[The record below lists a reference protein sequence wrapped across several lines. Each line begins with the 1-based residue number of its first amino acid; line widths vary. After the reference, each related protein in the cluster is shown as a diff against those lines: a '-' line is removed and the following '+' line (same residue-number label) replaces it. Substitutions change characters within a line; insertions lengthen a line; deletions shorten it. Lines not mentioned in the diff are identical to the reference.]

1 MDEGMH
7 MKRIGI
13 LLVVL
18 VGLTWIGSKVVPG
31 SGPAVADAPK
41 ALAGP
46 PPNQV
51 EAPAIADPEPERPM
65 SAAEKKAQQ
74 EKWFGAET
82 IVAAERAVRGE
93 LKDPDAAQFRDV
105 RANYTEEFGV
115 VACGRV
121 NAKSDF
127 GGYTG
132 FRRFVFGDGRVILEG
147 RDNVGA
153 AWSKACL

>member
-1 MDEGMH
+1 
-7 MKRIGI
+7 MKRIGV

-18 VGLTWIGSKVVPG
+18 VVLAWIGSKLVPR
-31 SGPAVADAPK
+31 SEPAVAAAPV
-41 ALAGP
+41 AVA
-46 PPNQV
+46 
-51 EAPAIADPEPERPM
+51 EAPQKQAQEPSEPQPDRPM
-65 SAAEKKAQQ
+65 SADEKKAQQ

-121 NAKSDF
+121 NAKNEF

-132 FRRFVFGDGRVILEG
+132 FRRFVSGGKSVILEG
-147 RDNVGA
+147 RDNVA
-153 AWSKACL
+153 DAWSGACL